1 MFGNLLGN
9 VQGVVVLVLW
19 VVLLGL
25 KGFAFI
31 DCLRAPTQVFP
42 AVGRQS
48 KILWLVL
55 TGLALLTGLLPN
67 LTLSLFGI
75 AGAVVALIYLFDIRP
90 KIQAITGR

>member
-25 KGFAFI
+25 KGFAFV

>member
-1 MFGNLLGN
+1 MFGA
-9 VQGVVVLVLW
+9 VQDLVVLVLW

-25 KGFAFI
+25 KGFAFVE
-31 DCLRAPTQVFP
+31 CLRAPTAAFP

-48 KILWLVL
+48 KVLWLVL

-75 AGAVVALIYLFDIRP
+75 AGVVVALIYVFDIRP
-90 KIQAITGR
+90 KIKSITGR

>member
-1 MFGNLLGN
+1 MFGA
-9 VQGVVVLVLW
+9 VQDLVVLVLW

-25 KGFAFI
+25 KGFAFVE
-31 DCLRAPTQVFP
+31 CLRAPTRAFP

-48 KILWLVL
+48 KVLWLVL

-75 AGAVVALIYLFDIRP
+75 AGVVVALIYVFDIRP
-90 KIQAITGR
+90 KIKSITGR

>member
-1 MFGNLLGN
+1 MGGD
-9 VQGVVVLVLW
+9 V
-19 VVLLGL
+19 GL
-25 KGFAFI
+25 EGFAFV

-55 TGLALLTGLLPN
+55 TGLALLAGLLPN

-75 AGAVVALIYLFDIRP
+75 AGAVVALIYLCDIRP

>member
-1 MFGNLLGN
+1 MFGA
-9 VQGVVVLVLW
+9 VQDLVVLVLW

-25 KGFAFI
+25 KGFAFVE
-31 DCLRAPTQVFP
+31 CLRAPTQAFP

-48 KILWLVL
+48 KVLWLVL

-75 AGAVVALIYLFDIRP
+75 AGVVVALIYVFDIRP
-90 KIQAITGR
+90 KIKSITGR

>member
-1 MFGNLLGN
+1 MGN

-19 VVLLGL
+19 VVMLGL
-25 KGFAFI
+25 KGFALV

-55 TGLALLTGLLPN
+55 TGLALLAGLLPN

>member
-1 MFGNLLGN
+1 MGN

-19 VVLLGL
+19 VVMLGL
-25 KGFAFI
+25 KGFAFV

-55 TGLALLTGLLPN
+55 TGLALLAGLLPN

>member
-1 MFGNLLGN
+1 MFGA
-9 VQGVVVLVLW
+9 VQDLVVLVLW

-25 KGFAFI
+25 KGFAFVE
-31 DCLRAPTQVFP
+31 CLRAPTQAFP

-48 KILWLVL
+48 KVLWLVL

-75 AGAVVALIYLFDIRP
+75 AGVVAALIYVFDIRP
-90 KIQAITGR
+90 KIKSITGR